1 MKVYLAAPFFTDK
14 QKNDKSTVKAALG
27 FRKDIE
33 ILDPQDFDLGLSGWE
48 MTNHQWGKKVFD
60 ADVKALLEA
69 DVVVAIDYGL
79 YSDTGTAWEIG
90 YAYGACIPTIIL
102 VPDETISIQHSLMIG
117 SSSTVFCSIKRFCT
131 ELTVQ
136 TFEEFLKTG
145 NKYNLLGVEL
155 K

>member
-14 QKNDKSTVKAALG
+14 QKNDKSTVKAALS

-60 ADVKALLEA
+60 ADIKALLEA
-69 DVVVAIDYGL
+69 DAVVAIDYGL

-90 YAYGACIPTIIL
+90 FAYGACIPTIIL
-102 VPDETISIQHSLMIG
+102 VPNEAIATQHSLMVC
-117 SSSTVFCSIKRFCT
+117 SSSTIFCSIKRFCN
-131 ELTVQ
+131 ELTAQ

>member
-14 QKNDKSTVKAALG
+14 QKNDKSTVKAALSCC
-27 FRKDIE
+27 KDVE

-48 MTNHQWGKKVFD
+48 MTNHKWGQKVFD
-60 ADVKALLEA
+60 ADVKALLA
-69 DVVVAIDYGL
+69 AHVVVAIDYGL

-90 YAYGACIPTIIL
+90 YAYGAWIPVITL
-102 VPDETISIQHSLMIG
+102 VPDETVFTQHSLMVC
-117 SSSTVFCSIKRFCT
+117 SSSKIFCSIKRFCN

-145 NKYNLLGVEL
+145 NQYNLLGVEL

>member
-1 MKVYLAAPFFTDK
+1 MKIYLAGPCDSEHRTMMVGIAKYLRDK
-14 QKNDKSTVKAALG
+14 GNEVYCPWELEIENAW
-27 FRKDIE
+27 DISQE
-33 ILDPQDFDLGLSGWE
+33 EWA
-48 MTNHQWGKKVFD
+48 KKVFD

-102 VPDETISIQHSLMIG
+102 VPDETIFIQHSLMIG
-117 SSSTVFCSIKRFCT
+117 SSSTVFCSIKRFCN
-131 ELTVQ
+131 ELTIQ
-136 TFEEFLKTG
+136 TFEEFIKTG

>member
-14 QKNDKSTVKAALG
+14 QKNEKSTVKAALS
-27 FRKDIE
+27 FHNDVE

-48 MTNHQWGKKVFD
+48 MTNHEWGKRVFD
-60 ADVKALLEA
+60 ADVEALLKA
-69 DVVVAIDYGL
+69 DVVVAIDYGM

-90 YAYGACIPTIIL
+90 FAYGACIPTVIL

-117 SSSTVFCSIKRFCT
+117 SSSTVFCSIKRFCN
-131 ELTVQ
+131 ELTVK

-145 NKYNLLGVEL
+145 NQYNLLGVEL

>member
-14 QKNDKSTVKAALG
+14 QKNDKSTVKAALT
-27 FRKDIE
+27 FRKDVE

-69 DVVVAIDYGL
+69 DAVVAIDYGL

-90 YAYGACIPTIIL
+90 YAYGACIPVITL
-102 VPDETISIQHSLMIG
+102 VPDETVPTQHSLMVC
-117 SSSTVFCSIKRFCT
+117 SSSEIFCSIKRFCN
-131 ELTVQ
+131 ELTIQ
-136 TFEEFLKTG
+136 TFKEFLETG
-145 NKYNLLGVEL
+145 NQYNLLGVEL